1 MNENLKDAVDHW
13 LQGQVNTCVAGL
25 ISRIERLETT
35 VAGLQRRGE
44 KPVQP
49 KHRTL
54 KLVELRL
61 LAHHGYIACPRNPI
75 WSNAEAD
82 AYDKLLSLKLIEQL
96 PCDQTLYQTTAK
108 GDAYLAV
115 LQVVPIQEDV

>member
-44 KPVQP
+44 KP
-49 KHRTL
+49 KRS
-54 KLVELRL
+54 
-61 LAHHGYIACPRNPI
+61 ACG
-75 WSNAEAD
+75 S
-82 AYDKLLSLKLIEQL
+82 
-96 PCDQTLYQTTAK
+96 
-108 GDAYLAV
+108 
-115 LQVVPIQEDV
+115 DVC